1 MTGWKHC
8 YFCLAGRLTQHA
20 GTRMLLGIMLAFT
33 ILMWFDR
40 TKKRPVE
47 ISK

>member
-1 MTGWKHC
+1 
-8 YFCLAGRLTQHA
+8 
-20 GTRMLLGIMLAFT
+20 MLLGIMLAFT